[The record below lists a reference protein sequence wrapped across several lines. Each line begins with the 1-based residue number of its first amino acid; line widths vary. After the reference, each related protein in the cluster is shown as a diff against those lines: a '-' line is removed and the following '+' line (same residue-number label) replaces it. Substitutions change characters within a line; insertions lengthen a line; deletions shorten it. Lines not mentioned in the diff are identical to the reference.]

1 MSHVQIYLY
10 IHRRAI
16 KLSVGSG
23 GRGYVLNNERQVL
36 HFAVKKCFTLPQC
49 SVLLCFERVFHFA
62 VEKQF
67 CLLLE
72 NVSFCYEKV
81 FHLAVGNFSTT
92 LLEIFSVCYGK
103 VFSLLQ

>member
-10 IHRRAI
+10 NHRRAI

-67 CLLLE
+67 CLPLE

-81 FHLAVGNFSTT
+81 FPFAMRKCFT
-92 LLEIFSVCYGK
+92 LL
-103 VFSLLQ
+103 

>member
-23 GRGYVLNNERQVL
+23 GRGYVLNIERQVL

-81 FHLAVGNFSTT
+81 FPFAMRKCFT
-92 LLEIFSVCYGK
+92 LL
-103 VFSLLQ
+103 

>member
-36 HFAVKKCFTLPQC
+36 HFAVKKCFTLTQC

-67 CLLLE
+67 CLPLE

-81 FHLAVGNFSTT
+81 FPFAMRKCFT
-92 LLEIFSVCYGK
+92 LL
-103 VFSLLQ
+103 

>member
-67 CLLLE
+67 CLPLE
-72 NVSFCYEKV
+72 NVSFCHEKV
-81 FHLAVGNFSTT
+81 FPFAMRKCFT
-92 LLEIFSVCYGK
+92 LL
-103 VFSLLQ
+103 

>member
-1 MSHVQIYLY
+1 MSHVQIYLH
-10 IHRRAI
+10 IHRGAI
-16 KLSVGSG
+16 KLSVESG

-36 HFAVKKCFTLPQC
+36 HFAIKKCFTLPQC

-67 CLLLE
+67 CLPLE

-81 FHLAVGNFSTT
+81 FPFAMRKCFT
-92 LLEIFSVCYGK
+92 LL
-103 VFSLLQ
+103 

>member
-36 HFAVKKCFTLPQC
+36 HFAVKKCFTLTQC

-72 NVSFCYEKV
+72 NVSFCHEKV
-81 FHLAVGNFSTT
+81 FPFAMRKCFT
-92 LLEIFSVCYGK
+92 LL
-103 VFSLLQ
+103 

>member
-36 HFAVKKCFTLPQC
+36 HFAVKKCFTLTQC

-67 CLLLE
+67 CLPLE
-72 NVSFCYEKV
+72 NVSFCYEKA
-81 FHLAVGNFSTT
+81 FPFAMRKCFT
-92 LLEIFSVCYGK
+92 LL
-103 VFSLLQ
+103 

>member
-36 HFAVKKCFTLPQC
+36 HFAVVKFHLAVVK
-49 SVLLCFERVFHFA
+49 FHFA

-67 CLLLE
+67 
-72 NVSFCYEKV
+72 N
-81 FHLAVGNFSTT
+81 
-92 LLEIFSVCYGK
+92 
-103 VFSLLQ
+103 

>member
-67 CLLLE
+67 CLPLE
-72 NVSFCYEKV
+72 NVSFCCEKV
-81 FHLAVGNFSTT
+81 FPFAMRKCFT
-92 LLEIFSVCYGK
+92 LL
-103 VFSLLQ
+103 